1 MNINQTLPQMLKI
14 LDRAKV
20 SAEHITLGL
29 DSFAV
34 VVSSTALGDRLYQVV
49 GDIQSTCTPDDLQ
62 VQDDVALV
70 AVVGRKM
77 TYRPGTSGKIFRALG
92 DAGIN
97 IRTINQ
103 GADEISITVGVDN
116 KDFEGAIR
124 VLYDGFAG

>member
-1 MNINQTLPQMLKI
+1 MLKI

-20 SAEHITLGL
+20 PAEHITLGL

-34 VVSSTALGDRLYQVV
+34 VVSSDTLGDQLYQVV
-49 GDIQSTCTPDDLQ
+49 GDIQSTCAPDDLQ

-77 TYRPGTSGKIFRALG
+77 TYRPGTAGKIFQSLG
-92 DAGIN
+92 NHGIN

-103 GADEISITVGVDN
+103 AADEISITVGVDN
-116 KDFEGAIR
+116 NDFETAIR
-124 VLYDGFAG
+124 VLYEGFAG

>member
-1 MNINQTLPQMLKI
+1 MFTI
-14 LDRAKV
+14 
-20 SAEHITLGL
+20 
-29 DSFAV
+29 SFAV